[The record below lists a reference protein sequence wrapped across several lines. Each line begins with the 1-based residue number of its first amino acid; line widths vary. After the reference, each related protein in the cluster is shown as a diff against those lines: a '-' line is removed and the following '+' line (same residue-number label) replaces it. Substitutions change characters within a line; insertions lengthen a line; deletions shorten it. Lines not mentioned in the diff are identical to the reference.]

1 MQVLC
6 TRKRPPHPCLRIL
19 EMLPRNSLPAC
30 RQPRCTIA
38 NALPTTRLVISHP
51 GLPQVQSQTRSILND
66 LHPNERSSSM
76 RVRLVNKH
84 LRAQST
90 AFLLLLLVGER
101 VWKLWQVHARILS
114 PAKASEQQP
123 PGNVVEELAHT
134 CICLGAR
141 LEDESADRL
150 RVVLRRL
157 VRHGTLVGH
166 VSLVAG
172 NRKHERLLDV
182 ALKLPDPLLELVER
196 VLISDGKDQD
206 GRDGTAIVQRS
217 HRSEA
222 LLAGGVPNL
231 QRHLLPIDGQL
242 LD

>member
-1 MQVLC
+1 MHAQASPPPLLENPGDAAAKFASGLPSAPVHHS
-6 TRKRPPHPCLRIL
+6 KRTTHDTISDFTPWP
-19 EMLPRNSLPAC
+19 STSA
-30 RQPRCTIA
+30 IA
-38 NALPTTRLVISHP
+38 NALDLERPS
-51 GLPQVQSQTRSILND
+51 SQRAKFVNESAARQQASTSAINSIFAA
-66 LHPNERSSSM
+66 S
-76 RVRLVNKH
+76 VG
-84 LRAQST
+84 
-90 AFLLLLLVGER
+90 GER